1 MGSAAGG
8 SVVGGWGKR
17 GRGKHD
23 GKTKKTQTSVVLP
36 ATSQKINH

>member
-17 GRGKHD
+17 GRGKRD
-23 GKTKKTQTSVVLP
+23 GKTKKTSVVLP
-36 ATSQKINH
+36 ATSQKINL

>member
-17 GRGKHD
+17 GRGKRD
-23 GKTKKTQTSVVLP
+23 GKTKKKTSVVLP
-36 ATSQKINH
+36 ATSQKINL